1 MLSTGAGGTTASA
14 VLAEAEVDAFDR
26 PITFVAL
33 TVKVYVVPSLKPVI
47 VQVVLEVV
55 QVAPVFEVAV

>member
-1 MLSTGAGGTTASA
+1 M
-14 VLAEAEVDAFDR
+14 
-26 PITFVAL
+26 PITFVAV

-55 QVAPVFEVAV
+55 HVAPLLEVAV

>member
-1 MLSTGAGGTTASA
+1 MLSTGAGGTTTSA
-14 VLAEAEVDAFDR
+14 VLAEAEVDAFDM
-26 PITFVAL
+26 PITFVAV

-55 QVAPVFEVAV
+55 HVAPLFEVAV